1 MGWVADDKRPAGLPA
16 SWPAAV
22 QRAGDSTK
30 GKTGYPLLRGILAGK
45 ARLLEYECAPGS
57 VRIRTGGDSPRA
69 VESRT
74 RKGNARNG

>member
-1 MGWVADDKRPAGLPA
+1 MGWVADDKRPAGLRACGP
-16 SWPAAV
+16 
-22 QRAGDSTK
+22 AGDSTK